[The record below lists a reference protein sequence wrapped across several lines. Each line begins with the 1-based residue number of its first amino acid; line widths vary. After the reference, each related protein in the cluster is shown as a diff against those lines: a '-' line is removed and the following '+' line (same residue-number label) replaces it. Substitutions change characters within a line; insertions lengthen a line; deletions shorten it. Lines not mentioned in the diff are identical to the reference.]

1 MLERRFGPIF
11 PTAIRWSVGFLP
23 EFAVPR
29 LQLKWRIGEWIRDP
43 DSTKFNDSVNFFG
56 N

>member
-1 MLERRFGPIF
+1 MFERRFGPIF
-11 PTAIRWSVGFLP
+11 PTAVRWSVGFLP

-29 LQLKWRIGEWIRDP
+29 LELKWRIGERIRDP
-43 DSTKFNDSVNFFG
+43 ESTKFNDSVNFFG